1 MDEHARLS
9 MSDSVESL
17 CKAACIVWM
26 CYFLYLSTLDEGSSF
41 MDKPKSCKRSN
52 SGNCC
57 FFGGVQWVVQGV
69 LDVDALIGANASAEG
84 GGEDEGVND
93 EAKKV
98 VDIIDT
104 FRLQEQPPFDK
115 KGFMAYMKKYLKALI
130 PLVPEERQAQ
140 FKDIQEAAKYL
151 VSKLGDFQ
159 L

>member
-1 MDEHARLS
+1 
-9 MSDSVESL
+9 
-17 CKAACIVWM
+17 
-26 CYFLYLSTLDEGSSF
+26 
-41 MDKPKSCKRSN
+41 
-52 SGNCC
+52 
-57 FFGGVQWVVQGV
+57 VQWVVQGA
-69 LDVDALIGANASAEG
+69 LDVDALIDANASAEG

-115 KGFMAYMKKYLKALI
+115 KGFMGYMKKYLKALT

-140 FKDIQEAAKYL
+140 FKKDIQEAAKYL